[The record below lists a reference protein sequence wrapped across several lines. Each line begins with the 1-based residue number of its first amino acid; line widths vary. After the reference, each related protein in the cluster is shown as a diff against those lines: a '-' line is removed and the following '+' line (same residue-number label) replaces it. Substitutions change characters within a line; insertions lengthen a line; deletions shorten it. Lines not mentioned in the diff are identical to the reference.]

1 MSIEEL
7 IGQLMA
13 VSERAETNI
22 EHLERERGYVLET
35 MEKVQKNFGDQSAG
49 QQMVA
54 ELYHALNCLS
64 FADSSLNALRST
76 LARYINQLK
85 Q

>member
-13 VSERAETNI
+13 VSERANSNI
-22 EHLERERGYVLET
+22 VSLERERGYVLET
-35 MEKVQKNFGDQSAG
+35 MEKIQKNFGDQNAG
-49 QQMVA
+49 QQMVV
-54 ELYHALNCLS
+54 ELYHVLNSLS
-64 FADSSLNALRST
+64 FADSSLNALKST
-76 LARYINQLK
+76 IARYINQLK